1 MKRKERANLDARRR
15 EGSRQEAPPRIT
27 HDFTLFTALGH
38 ALLGV
43 PHWTRQQN
51 HAEIRTG
58 ATLEL
63 SHAPTHTP
71 SPSSQRTLSH
81 RVPARKLRSLTSRCP
96 PQKDGLAGPA
106 LAQLYPQIVL
116 VAAPEPAPGAAAESG
131 GGGIPS
137 TSVPRRYEIM

>member
-1 MKRKERANLDARRR
+1 MKRKERANLDTRRR
-15 EGSRQEAPPRIT
+15 EGPRQEAPPRIT

-63 SHAPTHTP
+63 SHAPTHTHP
-71 SPSSQRTLSH
+71 PRPLNARSH
-81 RVPARKLRSLTSRCP
+81 TEFQPAS
-96 PQKDGLAGPA
+96 
-106 LAQLYPQIVL
+106 
-116 VAAPEPAPGAAAESG
+116 
-131 GGGIPS
+131 
-137 TSVPRRYEIM
+137 